1 MVWGCLGTRGG
12 KKVIQETLMGPKHLK
27 GTDHPAPKF
36 SPVANQTLEASD
48 QWRDHKVRLL
58 LSEHALDSDRAEATA
73 ANLAA
78 REVLQRQHKSRLS
91 TS

>member
-1 MVWGCLGTRGG
+1 MVWGCPGSGGEQTETR
-12 KKVIQETLMGPKHLK
+12 EMPNEPEHLK
-27 GTDHPAPKF
+27 GLECPARKF
-36 SPVANQTLEASD
+36 SPAASRTLEASD
-48 QWRDHKVRLL
+48 QQRDGKVWLPW
-58 LSEHALDSDRAEATA
+58 SELALDSDYAVATA